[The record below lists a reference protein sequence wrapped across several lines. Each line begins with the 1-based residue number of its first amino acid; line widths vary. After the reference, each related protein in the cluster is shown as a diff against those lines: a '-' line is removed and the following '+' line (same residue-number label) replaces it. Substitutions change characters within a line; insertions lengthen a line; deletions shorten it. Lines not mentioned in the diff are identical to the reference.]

1 MEYSFNT
8 DHAERYGVG
17 EAIVIR
23 NLLYWVSKNKANGVN
38 EYDGNTYTYNSI
50 TAFSLLFPFWSE
62 RQIGRILKSLEEQGV
77 VKVGNYNK
85 AKYDRTKWYAFVDY
99 ETMHQ
104 KVTSNIPNGKK
115 EYTKPLK
122 ALPEKVEPIP
132 TTKTTD
138 TKPNTKTIYKECV
151 SVYDAFCLQRFDS
164 PAKINGA
171 EGNALKQTIAYLQK
185 AAVSKGFTE
194 DTALDSFKYI
204 LNSWD
209 KLEPFL
215 QKQIKLTQINSN
227 LTNIINELKNGRGQ
241 NKNGGS
247 SLKDKLRDKYHGVTT

>member
-8 DHAERYGVG
+8 DHAEKYGVD
-17 EAIVIR
+17 EAIIIR

-38 EYDGNTYTYNSI
+38 EYDGYTYTYNSI
-50 TAFSLLFPFWSE
+50 AAFRVLFPFWSE
-62 RQIGRILKSLEEQGV
+62 RQIGRILKSLEAQNV
-77 VKVGNYNK
+77 VKIGNYNK

-99 ETMHQ
+99 QTIHQ
-104 KVTSNIPNGKK
+104 TVKSNNVKGKK
-115 EYTKPLK
+115 ETTKPLK
-122 ALPEKVEPIP
+122 AITEKVEPIP
-132 TTKTTD
+132 YTKTTD
-138 TKPNTKTIYKECV
+138 TKPNTKTIYTECV

-171 EGNALKQTIAYLQK
+171 EGNALKQTIGYLK
-185 AAVSKGFTE
+185 KSAVAKGFTE

-204 LNSWD
+204 LNGWD

-227 LTNIINELKNGRGQ
+227 LTNIINQLKNGTGTIQ
-241 NKNGGS
+241 KGGS
-247 SLKDKLRDKYHGVTT
+247 SLREKLKDKYA